1 MSDERGGPELLRSKR
16 AATRYRVLV
25 EIARRQPA
33 VSQREI
39 ADTIGVTAQAV
50 SEHLGDLADSGYVD
64 RQARGRY
71 EVTVEGV
78 DWLISQTDA
87 LESYVGH
94 VSADVIGDVEVDTAV
109 AAGHIDEGQRVA
121 LSMTD
126 GVLTATPLAGDTNG
140 STEAGDTDGST
151 EASDTGGSTGASDTG
166 GSTEASDAD
175 TPSGATALAVTDAAP
190 ETDVAVAEF
199 DGVLDYELGTV
210 TVVEVPSVQSGGS
223 RAADAET
230 LRACA
235 ADADLVAAAGTEA
248 LTALR
253 TADVEP
259 DQRFGT
265 ATAVEEAATKGLD
278 VLLVAVSDCVSTHT
292 DRLRDSAVGYE
303 VVDAP

>member
-126 GVLTATPLAGDTNG
+126 GVLTATPLSGD
-140 STEAGDTDGST
+140 ADGST
-151 EASDTGGSTGASDTG
+151 EASDT
-166 GSTEASDAD
+166 D

>member
-25 EIARRQPA
+25 EIAQRQPA

-94 VSADVIGDVEVDTAV
+94 VSKDVIGDVEVDTAV
-109 AAGHIDEGQRVA
+109 AAGSVDEGQRVA
-121 LSMTD
+121 LSMSN
-126 GVLTATPLAGDTNG
+126 GVLTATPLSGD
-140 STEAGDTDGST
+140 D
-151 EASDTGGSTGASDTG
+151 
-166 GSTEASDAD
+166 D

-210 TVVEVPSVQSGGS
+210 TVAEVPSVQSGGS

-230 LRACA
+230 LRRCA
-235 ADADLVAAAGTEA
+235 SDADLVAAAGTEA

-253 TADVEP
+253 GADVEP

-265 ATAVEEAATKGLD
+265 AAGVEEAATRGLD
-278 VLLVAVSDCVSTHT
+278 VLLVAVSDRVSTHT

>member
-109 AAGHIDEGQRVA
+109 AAGHVDEGQRVA

-126 GVLTATPLAGDTNG
+126 GVLTATPLSGDADG
-140 STEAGDTDGST
+140 SMETSDTDTSNG
-151 EASDTGGSTGASDTG
+151 
-166 GSTEASDAD
+166 
-175 TPSGATALAVTDAAP
+175 PTALAVTDAAP

-199 DGVLDYELGTV
+199 DGALDYELGTV

-292 DRLRDSAVGYE
+292 DRLRDSAAGYE

>member
-1 MSDERGGPELLRSKR
+1 
-16 AATRYRVLV
+16 
-25 EIARRQPA
+25 
-33 VSQREI
+33 
-39 ADTIGVTAQAV
+39 
-50 SEHLGDLADSGYVD
+50 
-64 RQARGRY
+64 
-71 EVTVEGV
+71 
-78 DWLISQTDA
+78 
-87 LESYVGH
+87 
-94 VSADVIGDVEVDTAV
+94 
-109 AAGHIDEGQRVA
+109 
-121 LSMTD
+121 
-126 GVLTATPLAGDTNG
+126 
-140 STEAGDTDGST
+140 
-151 EASDTGGSTGASDTG
+151 
-166 GSTEASDAD
+166 
-175 TPSGATALAVTDAAP
+175 LAVTDAAP

>member
-109 AAGHIDEGQRVA
+109 AAGHVDEGQRVA

-126 GVLTATPLAGDTNG
+126 GVLTATPLSGD
-140 STEAGDTDGST
+140 ADGST
-151 EASDTGGSTGASDTG
+151 ETSDTDTSNG
-166 GSTEASDAD
+166 
-175 TPSGATALAVTDAAP
+175 PTALAVTDAAP

-199 DGVLDYELGTV
+199 DGALDYELGTV

-292 DRLRDSAVGYE
+292 DRLRDSAAGYE